1 LLKFD
6 WDLVL
11 RKEAGLAEL
20 PNTVLTPHTA
30 SATEETR
37 SAMSELA
44 AKNIIEFLEGRTPP
58 NVVK

>member
-1 LLKFD
+1 M
-6 WDLVL
+6 
-11 RKEAGLAEL
+11 APGLAEL

-44 AKNIIEFLEGRTPP
+44 AQNIAAVLTGQPAITPIR
-58 NVVK
+58 